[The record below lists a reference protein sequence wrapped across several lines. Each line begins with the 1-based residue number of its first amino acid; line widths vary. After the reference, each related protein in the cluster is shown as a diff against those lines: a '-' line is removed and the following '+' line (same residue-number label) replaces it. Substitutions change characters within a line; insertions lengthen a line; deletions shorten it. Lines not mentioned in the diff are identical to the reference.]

1 MIKFIKNLNERQSL
15 INYNNRYF
23 LVSESKPNSIVRTET
38 LVFECDVNGKIL
50 DWTEVDG
57 EIGVK
62 IGDFLPRLLE
72 RGYLNILEKQND

>member
-38 LVFECDVNGKIL
+38 LVFECDANGKIL

-72 RGYLNILEKQND
+72 RGYLNILEK